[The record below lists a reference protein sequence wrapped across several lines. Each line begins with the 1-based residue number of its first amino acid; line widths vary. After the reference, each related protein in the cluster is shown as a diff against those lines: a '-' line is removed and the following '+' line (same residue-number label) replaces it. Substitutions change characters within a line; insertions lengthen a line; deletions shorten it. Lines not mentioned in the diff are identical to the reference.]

1 MSEVYETQKLGLL
14 KRPWVALQGWTCEPA
29 ARKDAECEHGEGD
42 QRLGGMETS
51 GLPYLRDSA
60 GADPVRL
67 LALESPAENWGL
79 RRPMLSLTGRSPP
92 IWAWRSWPWA
102 ARSKTPTQPATKRPV
117 S

>member
-1 MSEVYETQKLGLL
+1 MVRVNTNANSQNATWRGTASLLRWAAVAMSEVYETQKLGLL

-29 ARKDAECEHGEGD
+29 AGKDAECEHGEGD
-42 QRLGGMETS
+42 QRLGGMEAS

-79 RRPMLSLTGRSPP
+79 RRPGCS
-92 IWAWRSWPWA
+92 A
-102 ARSKTPTQPATKRPV
+102 
-117 S
+117 